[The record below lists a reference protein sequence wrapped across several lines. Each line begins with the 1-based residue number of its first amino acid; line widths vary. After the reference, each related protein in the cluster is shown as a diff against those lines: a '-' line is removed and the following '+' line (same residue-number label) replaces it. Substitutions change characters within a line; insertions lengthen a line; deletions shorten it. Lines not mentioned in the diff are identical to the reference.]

1 MRKMKLSLRAFKQRK
16 GNTTKS
22 MQTVVHLVVVDPEKG
37 KKYPE
42 NFVCVLPAQFGFP
55 SVVFEKLYGDRSREA
70 AKEFLT
76 EALQRENDCEIR
88 AEIQRRIKAL
98 DQSNKKTKNEDSKP
112 QA

>member
-1 MRKMKLSLRAFKQRK
+1 MKLSLRAFKQRK
-16 GNTTKS
+16 GKTTKT

-37 KKYPE
+37 KKYPD

-55 SVVFEKLYGDRSREA
+55 SVVFEKLYGDKSRDA

-76 EALQRENDCEIR
+76 EALEREVDSEVR

-98 DQSNKKTKNEDSKP
+98 DQQDRKNKKDESKQP
-112 QA
+112 QS